1 MERRS
6 NHTTTHSFS
15 PHSLHIRISDRS
27 QLLLKILHC
36 FLLRLHF
43 TQRFLV
49 CLFEIR
55 NFGFGSVYFLLQS
68 IDFTYKAKD
77 THTCD
82 PNRLGSFPIL
92 SEIVVGDY
100 NIARNKIHFQIFPPG
115 PQSVEAYYIL
125 HLLLPEPYFPAS
137 SAESAFQV
145 PFYDLIHQCESTY
158 MMESFSLSSS
168 CVRMPSIQFLTS
180 SSNRYS
186 VSTFSNCCVRIQSM
200 R

>member
-68 IDFTYKAKD
+68 IDFTHKAKD

-82 PNRLGSFPIL
+82 PNRLGSFPTL

-100 NIARNKIHFQIFPPG
+100 NIARIRSIFRSSHLGLNQLKLTISCICFFQNHIFL
-115 PQSVEAYYIL
+115 L
-125 HLLLPEPYFPAS
+125 HLPNLLFK
-137 SAESAFQV
+137 
-145 PFYDLIHQCESTY
+145 
-158 MMESFSLSSS
+158 SLS
-168 CVRMPSIQFLTS
+168 T
-180 SSNRYS
+180 
-186 VSTFSNCCVRIQSM
+186 T
-200 R
+200 

>member
-15 PHSLHIRISDRS
+15 PHSLHI
-27 QLLLKILHC
+27 
-36 FLLRLHF
+36 LRLHF

-100 NIARNKIHFQIFPPG
+100 NIARIRSIFRSSHLGLNQLKLTISCICFFQNHIFL
-115 PQSVEAYYIL
+115 L
-125 HLLLPEPYFPAS
+125 HLPNLLFK
-137 SAESAFQV
+137 
-145 PFYDLIHQCESTY
+145 
-158 MMESFSLSSS
+158 SLS
-168 CVRMPSIQFLTS
+168 T
-180 SSNRYS
+180 
-186 VSTFSNCCVRIQSM
+186 T
-200 R
+200 